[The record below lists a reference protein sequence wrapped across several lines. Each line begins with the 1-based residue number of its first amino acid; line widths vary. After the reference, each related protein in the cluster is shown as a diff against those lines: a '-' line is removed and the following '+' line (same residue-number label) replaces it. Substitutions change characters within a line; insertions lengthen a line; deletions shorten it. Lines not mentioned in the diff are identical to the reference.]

1 MKQTYKIF
9 LAAVFGFASLT
20 SCVQEVIEKGA
31 PENDSYGVYFETLTK
46 DQAAISLDPTDDP
59 ECTLKVFRTKEDG
72 EIIVPLVFEAT
83 DGTQDASSLFTL
95 SELKFEDGQTEA
107 ELKISFPDAAIGTT
121 YYCTVSCKD
130 PEYVKLYSQKLTG
143 VSFSALRAK
152 WNLVKGPNGE
162 EFGSWEED
170 IFAGLFGIPSGC
182 VNDKIQIYER
192 EDKPRFY
199 RIKDVYNPYMTAQFF
214 GGQYPES
221 EFEENCTPGTYSYI
235 DATNPEKVWLPE
247 QETGLIL
254 GSDGYINFC
263 SYCEENGFEGA
274 ANYGT
279 LENGVIKFPAKGI
292 VVGFSVNTALALGN
306 QSGNTIIIFPGCKDY
321 DYSFSVSYD
330 FCEEGKLPLSFE
342 LGSDLAKI
350 KYQFYTGKL
359 PSATL
364 AETADE
370 LAKKE
375 DALFV
380 EESADLE
387 IELEETGI
395 YTLIAVGLDADGNTH
410 GYKSY
415 EISYVKADDERPVI
429 LNIGI
434 GSAGKYVPKG
444 FSTDNTVEIYA
455 YGEEISDMKIAV
467 VQAADLYANP
477 DKCIKTLKSSKSVAD
492 ETLKLIN
499 SEGYAGPVT
508 GLLPGTE
515 YYLIAYA
522 SNGYEYNIFVSE
534 ESVLTTGEP
543 LNIYKQFDYT
553 NYVDELEP
561 ESEDVFIGTWNLYAV
576 DLKGK
581 TGMREYLGKAVITDS
596 EIEDEGPDEDGYY
609 DEYLTIKGLGGPNCV
624 KNNIDDSYTLDFYAG
639 YLYQM
644 DLSTVDKKIDVL
656 PIAKSDYGAYGLS
669 YLSYFIPVM
678 DGYYAYVSIPKYAAS
693 YNFTGLGFY
702 NGNTLV
708 AVYMDYLLVDPSKD
722 ENGETP
728 GAEASVSQNTTA
740 TISRV
745 IDETVNGAKFPY
757 RSKSDEPQIKLY
769 TPSFDVTG
777 TPESKPVDAKVSA
790 GKSRVKT
797 TAKIGEVKLRDGFNA
812 IL

>member
-152 WNLVKGPNGE
+152 WNLVKGPDGE
-162 EFGSWEED
+162 EYGSWEED
-170 IFAGLFGIPSGC
+170 IFAGMYGIPSGC

-192 EDKPRFY
+192 EDKPGFY

-342 LGSDLAKI
+342 LGADIAKV

-364 AETADE
+364 SETADE

-467 VQAADLYANP
+467 VQAADLNANP
-477 DKCIKTLKSSKSVAD
+477 DKCIKTLMSSKSVAD

-522 SNGYEYNIFVSE
+522 SNGYEYRYFVSE

-543 LNIYKQFDYT
+543 
-553 NYVDELEP
+553 
-561 ESEDVFIGTWNLYAV
+561 
-576 DLKGK
+576 
-581 TGMREYLGKAVITDS
+581 
-596 EIEDEGPDEDGYY
+596 
-609 DEYLTIKGLGGPNCV
+609 
-624 KNNIDDSYTLDFYAG
+624 
-639 YLYQM
+639 
-644 DLSTVDKKIDVL
+644 
-656 PIAKSDYGAYGLS
+656 
-669 YLSYFIPVM
+669 
-678 DGYYAYVSIPKYAAS
+678 
-693 YNFTGLGFY
+693 
-702 NGNTLV
+702 
-708 AVYMDYLLVDPSKD
+708 
-722 ENGETP
+722 
-728 GAEASVSQNTTA
+728 
-740 TISRV
+740 
-745 IDETVNGAKFPY
+745 
-757 RSKSDEPQIKLY
+757 
-769 TPSFDVTG
+769 
-777 TPESKPVDAKVSA
+777 
-790 GKSRVKT
+790 VKT